1 MKSTLNREINRADFI
16 HFQTQNPCGERFL
29 MELSKSKTK
38 KMFPK
43 LLDWTLEKLED
54 EKQLFCSVF
63 NGGLIIQT
71 EDF

>member
-38 KMFPK
+38 KIFPK

-54 EKQLFCSVF
+54 ENQLFCTVF
-63 NGGLIIQT
+63 SGGLIIQT
-71 EDF
+71 ENF